1 MACMV
6 SRFTRIYETQIK
18 KTNNILNKNIDTNIK
33 QYKTK
38 KQLLLWL
45 SRANGRWRI
54 EGIKKERLQC
64 WLKVKAKYRV
74 YVVYNWSEFRVSIL
88 TFYILFT
95 ELLLI
100 SCKNWL
106 GELINFKYKIYG
118 WKFWTNIYFSIY
130 L

>member
-45 SRANGRWRI
+45 SRRDHG
-54 EGIKKERLQC
+54 
-64 WLKVKAKYRV
+64 
-74 YVVYNWSEFRVSIL
+74 
-88 TFYILFT
+88 
-95 ELLLI
+95 
-100 SCKNWL
+100 
-106 GELINFKYKIYG
+106 
-118 WKFWTNIYFSIY
+118 
-130 L
+130 